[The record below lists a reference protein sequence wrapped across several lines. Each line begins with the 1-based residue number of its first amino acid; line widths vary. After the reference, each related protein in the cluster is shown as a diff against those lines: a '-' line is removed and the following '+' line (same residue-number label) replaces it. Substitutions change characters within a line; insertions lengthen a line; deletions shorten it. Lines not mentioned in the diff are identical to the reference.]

1 MADDKKL
8 LEILELTGHF
18 LYHRRGGKRRQYKI
32 LRILYDN
39 GDISQ
44 KTLPDM
50 FNIKSG
56 SLSEVIVKMETDGL
70 ITRTKSQEDKRNY
83 IIHLTEKGRKEYL
96 DIDRQIKGQEKVL
109 FDTLSDE
116 EKDELYRLHDKLLA
130 DWREHFSPELFE
142 HGKEKRNV

>member
-32 LRILYDN
+32 LCILHDN

-44 KTLPDM
+44 KTLLDM

-56 SLSEVIVKMETDGL
+56 SLSEAIVKMEADGL
-70 ITRTKSQEDKRNY
+70 ITRTKSPEDKRNY
-83 IIHLTEKGRKEYL
+83 IIHLTEKGRNEYL
-96 DIDRQIKGQEKVL
+96 DINSQIKGQEKIL
-109 FDTLSDE
+109 FNTLSDE

-142 HGKEKRNV
+142 HRKEKRNV